1 MAEVI
6 VGGNTFEIS
15 SKNKNWTCCDLK
27 DGFLVLVNWDIN
39 EDDIV
44 EEIEESQFTDAEHNT
59 FFKSKRNRAYCFRFK
74 MEKNREEELHRW
86 LDKFN

>member
-59 FFKSKRNRAYCFRFK
+59 FFKSKRNVIKLFLTIMIF
-74 MEKNREEELHRW
+74 EFHLV
-86 LDKFN
+86 F